1 MELKVIV
8 NPLAGAGPAK
18 RLLSNLFYGWGYSFY
33 RCEGK
38 LRTDD
43 LLIRGKLYQLLG
55 ECRAH
60 LRALEAV
67 APAQALLRAQRDLEG
82 METAIRTA
90 TVPGTS
96 RLHRQPR
103 EERAP
108 IDQLVALDGEVLL
121 ALVTLRDEIARLQ
134 DGSAA
139 AATTGD
145 LLRAT
150 DFDTLWSRR
159 EALRL
164 RRCASCD
171 WSRHAL

>member
-38 LRTDD
+38 LGADD

-60 LRALEAV
+60 LRSLE
-67 APAQALLRAQRDLEG
+67 PAAATQALLHAQRELEG
-82 METAIRTA
+82 METAIRTSRA
-90 TVPGTS
+90 PDTS
-96 RLHRQPR
+96 RVHRQALD
-103 EERAP
+103 ERTTVQ
-108 IDQLVALDGEVLL
+108 QLVALDGEVLL
-121 ALVTLRDEIARLQ
+121 ALVTLRDAIARLQ

-150 DFDTLWSRR
+150 DFDILWSRR
-159 EALRL
+159 EALL
-164 RRCASCD
+164 CGQPG
-171 WSRHAL
+171 